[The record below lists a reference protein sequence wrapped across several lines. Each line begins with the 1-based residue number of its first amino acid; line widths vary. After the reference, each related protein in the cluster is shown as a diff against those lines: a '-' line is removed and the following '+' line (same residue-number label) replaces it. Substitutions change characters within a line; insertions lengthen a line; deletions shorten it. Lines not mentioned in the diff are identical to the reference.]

1 MSGLAQ
7 CIIDCRQCAGL
18 FRLGRDVEA
27 ALTMV
32 DVFDKVQGL
41 LSQAPEDIQLQW
53 AQLLMSMLA
62 SQEAQDWLGLADTME
77 YELIDLLDASHAHL

>member
-1 MSGLAQ
+1 MNGLAQ

-32 DVFDKVQGL
+32 DVFDKVQDL
-41 LSQAPEDIQLQW
+41 LCHTSEEIQQRW
-53 AQLLMSMLA
+53 AQLLVSMLA
-62 SQEAQDWLGLADTME
+62 AQEAQDWLGLADSME
-77 YELIDLLDASHAHL
+77 YELIDLLEAGHAHP